1 MKIRRP
7 LVFLCALLALSLQT
21 TAFAQ
26 ATRGARA
33 ARQGDRPPNI
43 IVIMADDLGS
53 AELGCTGSDL
63 IRTPNIDRLREEGM
77 LFTQAYS
84 GHCVCAPS
92 RCAQVTGLH
101 MGHAQIR
108 DNGEIPNFDG
118 LYGGQRGLLP
128 GTETIGRVLRN
139 AGYKTAAV
147 GKWGLGGPNPDEIHG
162 HPLYQG
168 FGFWYGYLCQR
179 NAHNY
184 YPYYVWRNFE
194 KVDLAG
200 NTRSLEGA
208 QYVPD
213 LMADETLAWIEQN
226 ADDPMLLMYWTP
238 VPHLALQVPPDSLQE
253 YLDLGWNDPPYTGGA
268 GYLACDNPR
277 ARYAAMITRW
287 DRDVGRIMDKLV
299 ELGLDEDTIIIVTS
313 DNGATFAVGGYDPA
327 FFNGGG
333 GLRGAKGSLWE
344 GGIRVPFIARWP
356 GHIAA
361 NSTSDY
367 PVASWD
373 IFPTAME
380 LAGASTTVD
389 LDGVSIVPTLLGDA
403 GQTPRNPLYWETP
416 AGNGIQ
422 AVRDGDW
429 KAVRLNAQTS
439 PDSAVQLFNL
449 ATDPNE
455 TTNVVDQHP
464 DIARHLCELMAT
476 MRTDAIYQEW
486 MFCP

>member
-1 MKIRRP
+1 MKIGRP
-7 LVFLCALLALSLQT
+7 LVFVGAMLAASLPT
-21 TAFAQ
+21 IAVAQ
-26 ATRGARA
+26 GARETRKA
-33 ARQGDRPPNI
+33 PPGERQPNI
-43 IVIMADDLGS
+43 FVIMADDLGS

-63 IRTPNIDRLREEGM
+63 IRTPNIDRLRKEGM
-77 LFTQAYS
+77 LFTHGYS
-84 GHCVCAPS
+84 GACVCAPS
-92 RCAQVTGLH
+92 RSTLVTGQHL
-101 MGHAQIR
+101 GHTQIR

-200 NTRSLEGA
+200 NDRSLEGE

-253 YLDLGWNDPPYTGGA
+253 YLDLDWNDPPYTGGA
-268 GYLACDNPR
+268 GYLPCDNPR

-299 ELGLDEDTIIIVTS
+299 ELGLDEDTLIIVTS
-313 DNGATFAVGGYDPA
+313 DNGATYSVGGYDPA
-327 FFNGGG
+327 FFNGSG

-344 GGIRVPFIARWP
+344 GGVRVPFIARWP
-356 GHIAA
+356 GRIEPDT
-361 NSTSDY
+361 TSDF

-373 IFPTAME
+373 LYPTALE
-380 LAGASTTVD
+380 LGGATTTVE
-389 LDGVSIVPTLLGDA
+389 LDGISIAPTLLGEP

-416 AGNGIQ
+416 SGSGLQ

-429 KAVRLNAQTS
+429 KAVRLNAQS
-439 PDSAVQLFNL
+439 VPDGPIQLFNL
-449 ATDPNE
+449 VTDPNE
-455 TTNVVDQHP
+455 TTNVVDRHP
-464 DIARHLCELMAT
+464 EVARHLCELMTT
-476 MRTDAIYQEW
+476 MRSPSIYPEW
-486 MFCP
+486 TFCP

>member
-1 MKIRRP
+1 MKIGRP
-7 LVFLCALLALSLQT
+7 LVFVGAMLAASLPT
-21 TAFAQ
+21 IAVAQ
-26 ATRGARA
+26 GARETREA
-33 ARQGDRPPNI
+33 PPGERQPNI
-43 IVIMADDLGS
+43 FVIMADDLGS

-63 IRTPNIDRLREEGM
+63 IRTPNIDRLRKEGM
-77 LFTQAYS
+77 LFTHGYS
-84 GHCVCAPS
+84 GACVCAPS
-92 RCAQVTGLH
+92 RSTLVTGQHL
-101 MGHAQIR
+101 GHTQIR

-200 NTRSLEGA
+200 NDRSLEGE

-253 YLDLGWNDPPYTGGA
+253 YLDLDWNDPPYTGGA
-268 GYLACDNPR
+268 GYLPCDNPR

-299 ELGLDEDTIIIVTS
+299 ELGLDEDTLIIVTS
-313 DNGATFAVGGYDPA
+313 DNGATYSVGGYDPA
-327 FFNGGG
+327 FFNGSG

-344 GGIRVPFIARWP
+344 GGVRVPFIARWP
-356 GHIAA
+356 GRIEPDT
-361 NSTSDY
+361 TSDF

-373 IFPTAME
+373 LYPTALE
-380 LAGASTTVD
+380 LGGATTTVE
-389 LDGVSIVPTLLGDA
+389 LDGISIAPTLLGEP

-416 AGNGIQ
+416 SGSGLQ

-429 KAVRLNAQTS
+429 KAVRLNAQS
-439 PDSAVQLFNL
+439 VPDGPIQLFNL
-449 ATDPNE
+449 VTDPNE
-455 TTNVVDQHP
+455 TTNVVDRHP
-464 DIARHLCELMAT
+464 EVARHLCELMTT
-476 MRTDAIYQEW
+476 MRSPSIYPEW
-486 MFCP
+486 TFCP

>member
-1 MKIRRP
+1 MKIGRP
-7 LVFLCALLALSLQT
+7 LVFVGAMLAASLPT
-21 TAFAQ
+21 IAVAQ
-26 ATRGARA
+26 GARETREA
-33 ARQGDRPPNI
+33 PPGERQPNI
-43 IVIMADDLGS
+43 FVIMADDLGS

-63 IRTPNIDRLREEGM
+63 IRTPNIDRLRKEGM
-77 LFTQAYS
+77 LFTHGYS
-84 GHCVCAPS
+84 GACVCAPS
-92 RCAQVTGLH
+92 RSTLVTGQHL
-101 MGHAQIR
+101 GHTQIR

-200 NTRSLEGA
+200 NDRSLEGE

-253 YLDLGWNDPPYTGGA
+253 YLDLDWNDPPYTGGA
-268 GYLACDNPR
+268 GYLPCDNPR

-299 ELGLDEDTIIIVTS
+299 ELGLDEDTLIIVTS
-313 DNGATFAVGGYDPA
+313 DNGATYSVGGYDPA
-327 FFNGGG
+327 FFNGSG

-344 GGIRVPFIARWP
+344 GGVRVPFIARWP
-356 GHIAA
+356 GRIEPDT
-361 NSTSDY
+361 TSDF

-373 IFPTAME
+373 LYPTALE
-380 LAGASTTVD
+380 LGGATTTVE
-389 LDGVSIVPTLLGDA
+389 LDGISIAPTLLGEP

-416 AGNGIQ
+416 SGSGLQ

-429 KAVRLNAQTS
+429 KAVRLNAQS
-439 PDSAVQLFNL
+439 VPDGPIQLFNL
-449 ATDPNE
+449 VTDPNE
-455 TTNVVDQHP
+455 TTNVVDRHP
-464 DIARHLCELMAT
+464 EIARHLCELMTT
-476 MRTDAIYQEW
+476 MRSPSIYPEW
-486 MFCP
+486 TFCP

>member
-1 MKIRRP
+1 MKIGRP
-7 LVFLCALLALSLQT
+7 LVFVGAMLAASLPT
-21 TAFAQ
+21 IAVAQ
-26 ATRGARA
+26 GARETREA
-33 ARQGDRPPNI
+33 PPGERQPNI
-43 IVIMADDLGS
+43 FVIMADDLGS

-63 IRTPNIDRLREEGM
+63 IRTPNIDRLRKEGM
-77 LFTQAYS
+77 LFTHGYS
-84 GHCVCAPS
+84 GACVCAPS
-92 RCAQVTGLH
+92 RSTLVTGQHL
-101 MGHAQIR
+101 GHTQIR

-200 NTRSLEGA
+200 NDRSLEGE

-253 YLDLGWNDPPYTGGA
+253 YLDLDWNDPPYTGGA
-268 GYLACDNPR
+268 GYLPCDNPR

-299 ELGLDEDTIIIVTS
+299 ELGLDEDTLIIVTS
-313 DNGATFAVGGYDPA
+313 DNGATYSVGGYDPA
-327 FFNGGG
+327 FFNGSG

-344 GGIRVPFIARWP
+344 GGVRVPFIARWP
-356 GHIAA
+356 GRIEPDT
-361 NSTSDY
+361 TSDF

-373 IFPTAME
+373 LYPTALE
-380 LAGASTTVD
+380 LGGATTTVE
-389 LDGVSIVPTLLGDA
+389 LDGISIAPTLLGEP

-416 AGNGIQ
+416 SGSGLQ

-429 KAVRLNAQTS
+429 KAVRLNAQS
-439 PDSAVQLFNL
+439 VPDGPIQLFNL
-449 ATDPNE
+449 VTDPNE
-455 TTNVVDQHP
+455 TTNIVDRHP
-464 DIARHLCELMAT
+464 EIARHLCELMTT
-476 MRTDAIYQEW
+476 MRSPSIYPEW
-486 MFCP
+486 TFCP